1 MSPEQYS
8 EIRKTIP
15 EQPGIYKYYGEDG
28 EILYI
33 GKAKDLRKRVSSYFH
48 SKDQPH
54 KVRRLVFAIN
64 RIEFTIVNSEAE
76 ALLLENSLIKQA
88 QPRYNIML
96 KDDKT
101 YPFICIKKE
110 PFPRVFLTRK
120 VIRDGSEYL
129 GPFTSV
135 NNVRNILSL
144 LVSIFPLR
152 TCNLQL
158 TDSNIAAGKFKV
170 CLEYHMKNCL
180 GPCQAYQSHQDY
192 DESIEQIRDV
202 LKSNFPSVV
211 NYLKRKMN
219 EYAAQMEFERA
230 NEFKE
235 KIDLLTNYQSK
246 TTIVNPRLNNID
258 VYGYSETDSYAFISY
273 LHIGNGSIVQ
283 TKAFEVKKVLDETR
297 EEILQRAVM
306 ENSFAEEAAPV
317 EEIIAPFTFELPFE
331 KVNLLVPLAGDK
343 KKLLDLA
350 TKNVLYA
357 KEEKIKASLTAEE
370 KHPSFRIM
378 KTLKEDLKLKDMP
391 RHIECFDNS
400 NFQGTNPVSACVVF
414 RDAKPSK
421 KDYRIFN
428 VRTVQGP
435 DDFATMEEVIY
446 RRYKRM
452 LDEGQELP
460 QLIIVDGGKGQLSSA
475 VSSLKKLELYGKVP
489 IVGIAKKLE
498 EIYYPED
505 SLPLYINKKSESLK
519 LIQRMRDE
527 AHRFGITRHRARR
540 SKSSITSELTQ
551 IKGVGEKTFD
561 LLLKKYR
568 SVKKLKEVS
577 LEELSEMIGPA
588 KAKIVLEGLNSNAP
602 SQEAG
607 ESPLQTEES

>member
-306 ENSFAEEAAPV
+306 ENSFAEDAAPV

-331 KVNLLVPLAGDK
+331 KVNLVVPLAGDTRKSYWTWPLKMCFTLK
-343 KKLLDLA
+343 KK
-350 TKNVLYA
+350 
-357 KEEKIKASLTAEE
+357 
-370 KHPSFRIM
+370 R
-378 KTLKEDLKLKDMP
+378 
-391 RHIECFDNS
+391 
-400 NFQGTNPVSACVVF
+400 
-414 RDAKPSK
+414 
-421 KDYRIFN
+421 
-428 VRTVQGP
+428 
-435 DDFATMEEVIY
+435 
-446 RRYKRM
+446 
-452 LDEGQELP
+452 
-460 QLIIVDGGKGQLSSA
+460 
-475 VSSLKKLELYGKVP
+475 
-489 IVGIAKKLE
+489 
-498 EIYYPED
+498 
-505 SLPLYINKKSESLK
+505 
-519 LIQRMRDE
+519 
-527 AHRFGITRHRARR
+527 
-540 SKSSITSELTQ
+540 
-551 IKGVGEKTFD
+551 
-561 LLLKKYR
+561 
-568 SVKKLKEVS
+568 
-577 LEELSEMIGPA
+577 
-588 KAKIVLEGLNSNAP
+588 
-602 SQEAG
+602 
-607 ESPLQTEES
+607 